1 MTESGQ
7 SDAAERAAPGGPAA
21 DPVAETAG
29 AASAAGGSS
38 GADPG
43 VLTGP
48 SVTAAPVAADPAEGS
63 ESGSGSGADPDPGAG
78 PGVGTAGAGTP
89 GPPASSAPIVTDP
102 AFTPPPTDYTD
113 AGVPSM
119 DFVRDKIEGRY
130 ANALGS
136 AELAEE
142 VLPEVKSMRERA
154 AEREEAGRD
163 KLEAIRRSMRGES
176 ES

>member
-7 SDAAERAAPGGPAA
+7 AGSAATEGTAGEPVPDPGSGATG
-21 DPVAETAG
+21 TAG
-29 AASAAGGSS
+29 AGAAPS
-38 GADPG
+38 GADPTGIPADPDPG

-48 SVTAAPVAADPAEGS
+48 SVTAGS
-63 ESGSGSGADPDPGAG
+63 D
-78 PGVGTAGAGTP
+78 AGAEEPAGTLA
-89 GPPASSAPIVTDP
+89 PPAPATGTTSPGPIVTDP

-113 AGVPSM
+113 AGVPSL

-136 AELAEE
+136 AELAEA
-142 VLPEVKSMRERA
+142 VIPEVKSMQDKA
-154 AEREEAGRD
+154 AERDEAARD

>member
-1 MTESGQ
+1 MGVTMTASGQ
-7 SDAAERAAPGGPAA
+7 SDAAEGAAPGGPAA
-21 DPVAETAG
+21 DPVPETAG

-63 ESGSGSGADPDPGAG
+63 ESGSGSGAG

>member
-1 MTESGQ
+1 MTASGQ
-7 SDAAERAAPGGPAA
+7 SDAAEGAAPGGPAA
-21 DPVAETAG
+21 DPLPETAG
-29 AASAAGGSS
+29 AAPAAGGSS

-63 ESGSGSGADPDPGAG
+63 ESGSGSGADPGAG
-78 PGVGTAGAGTP
+78 PGVGTVEAGTP
-89 GPPASSAPIVTDP
+89 GPPASSTPIVTDP